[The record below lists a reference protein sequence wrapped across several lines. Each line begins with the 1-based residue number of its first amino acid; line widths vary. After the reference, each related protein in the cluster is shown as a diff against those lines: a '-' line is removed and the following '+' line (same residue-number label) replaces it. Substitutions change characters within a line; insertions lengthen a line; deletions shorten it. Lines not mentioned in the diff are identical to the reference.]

1 MERIFLIH
9 ISRDVNFNVLAFLH
23 SWYDEECKR
32 ICFCHNCHL
41 QIIWLEFSILYMPKM
56 CNSLNKNS
64 YFSWV
69 KNLFKILITYYW
81 YNKYCWNIKVLGD
94 YTKLA
99 KVDLNI
105 CLQRNQNLS
114 IDQNQ
119 PTSDMQNSNDVLH
132 SIVIVADSSASN
144 AIDCIW
150 MSSNKL
156 SNMCQ

>member
-1 MERIFLIH
+1 MVTTNRMERIFLIN

-64 YFSWV
+64 KFSWI
-69 KNLFKILITYYW
+69 KNLFEILITY
-81 YNKYCWNIKVLGD
+81 NFI
-94 YTKLA
+94 KLA
-99 KVDLNI
+99 KLDLNI
-105 CLQRNQNLS
+105 CPQWNQNLF
-114 IDQNQ
+114 IDYHQ